1 VFLLF
6 DITFVS
12 RVDEAP
18 SPLTME
24 ILATEVIQIKDDA
37 AVHEKPSI
45 KSDFWCSLFI
55 GPDNSDTVVVRTL
68 DLKISPLPA
77 ADSNSLSCQV
87 LF

>member
-12 RVDEAP
+12 RVDEAPP

-45 KSDFWCSLFI
+45 KSDFWSRQLDFV
-55 GPDNSDTVVVRTL
+55 SDTVVVRTL
-68 DLKISPLPA
+68 DLKISPLTA

-87 LF
+87 LL